1 MKKKLSLFACFLAA
15 LALGALSACTRPAP
29 KLPDYGH
36 VPNFEMTDSH
46 GHPFNS
52 RSLADKVWVAD
63 FIYTSCPD
71 ACPRM
76 TSEMYKVAQ
85 DLQGETDV
93 RLVSIS
99 VDPARDTPPV
109 LNAFAQKYGGPT
121 PQWMFLT
128 GTPETIHLVAYQTFH
143 VGDIIQ
149 KMDHSTKFIVV
160 DKSGEIRGYYDSLDP
175 KDIQTMLAG
184 IESLREGRS

>member
-1 MKKKLSLFACFLAA
+1 
-15 LALGALSACTRPAP
+15 
-29 KLPDYGH
+29 
-36 VPNFEMTDSH
+36 MTDSL

-52 RSLADKVWVAD
+52 GSLAGKIWIAD

-76 TSEMYKVAQ
+76 TSEMHKVAQ
-85 DLQGETDV
+85 DLKGEKDV

-99 VDPARDTPPV
+99 VDPAHDTPAV
-109 LNAFAQKYGGPT
+109 LNAFAHEYGGPT
-121 PQWMFLT
+121 AQWMFLT
-128 GTPETIHLVAYQTFH
+128 GTPQTIHLVAYQTFH

-149 KMDHSTKFIVV
+149 KMNHSTKFIVV

-175 KDIQTMLAG
+175 DNIQTMLAD
-184 IESLREGRS
+184 IEALREGRQ